1 MLHSVSLL
9 PFGTA
14 QTCLQDN
21 EDRESGD
28 CSSVAEAAVLMWQC
42 AHPNVVPIT
51 LLGLKAPATPL
62 TLLDPCQVAYFGM
75 AMADLSLEKRMG

>member
-1 MLHSVSLL
+1 MVS
-9 PFGTA
+9 
-14 QTCLQDN
+14 N
-21 EDRESGD
+21 D

-62 TLLDPCQVAYFGM
+62 TPLDPRQVAYFGM
-75 AMADLSLEKRMG
+75 PMADLSLEKRMG